1 MRDIE
6 AAVRRWHAAGTRFAL
21 ARVVA
26 TWGSAPRRPGGAM
39 AVTADLQVAG
49 SLSGGCIEAAVIE
62 EAVRLLAGERGP
74 GRLEYGIE
82 DERAWSVGLSCGG
95 KLSVYLTGPE
105 PDVWEAILDGLERQ
119 RPAVLLTR
127 LHDGSASHALID
139 LDERRVRA
147 SAGDDPYGPD
157 PYGPDTVAAAC
168 EFAAA
173 EQESGLVQVS
183 GVDTFVHVLPRP
195 DELLI
200 VGAGHIAVHLVAFAR
215 ELGFRTVVVD
225 PRRVFATS
233 ERFAAEPDELLA
245 EWPDRAFAGRTVT
258 DSTYAVLLTHDPK
271 IDDAALGHLLPSPA
285 AYIGALG
292 SSRTHARR
300 RRRLQEAG
308 FDKQAIDRIRG
319 PAGLA
324 IGAVSPDEIALA
336 IMAQVIETKRTMR
349 GAASSGPRDRVS

>member
-6 AAVRRWHAAGTRFAL
+6 AAARRWHAAGTRFAL

-26 TWGSAPRRPGGAM
+26 AWGSAPRRPGGAM

-95 KLSVYLTGPE
+95 TLSVYLTE
-105 PDVWEAILDGLERQ
+105 PGRELWEAILDGLQRQ

-139 LDERRVRA
+139 LDEQRVRA
-147 SAGDDPYGPD
+147 SAGDGDTYGPEAV
-157 PYGPDTVAAAC
+157 TAAC
-168 EFAAA
+168 AFAAA
-173 EQESGLVQVS
+173 TQESDLVQVD
-183 GVDTFVHVLPRP
+183 GVETFVHILPRP

-215 ELGFRTVVVD
+215 ELGFHTAVID

-233 ERFAAEPDELLA
+233 ERFAVEPDELLA
-245 EWPDRAFAGRTVT
+245 EWPDRVLVGRPVT
-258 DSTYAVLLTHDPK
+258 ESTYAVLLTHDPR
-271 IDDAALGHLLPSPA
+271 IDDQALRHLLPSNA
-285 AYIGALG
+285 AYLGALG
-292 SSRTHARR
+292 SSRTHAKRR
-300 RRRLQEAG
+300 GRLQEAG
-308 FDKQAIDRIRG
+308 FDEQAIDRVRG
-319 PAGLA
+319 PAGLS
-324 IGAVSPDEIALA
+324 IGAVSPAEIALA
-336 IMAQVIETKRTMR
+336 IMAQVIEAKRAAR
-349 GAASSGPRDRVS
+349 GPARPAPRDRVS

>member
-21 ARVVA
+21 AFVVA

-49 SLSGGCIEAAVIE
+49 SLSGGCIEGAVIE

-82 DERAWSVGLSCGG
+82 DELAWSVGLSCGG
-95 KLSVYLTGPE
+95 KLSVYLTE
-105 PDVWEAILDGLERQ
+105 PGRELWAALLDGLQRQ

-127 LHDGSASHALID
+127 LNGGRASQALID
-139 LDERRVRA
+139 LAERRVRTSGRGHGFGA
-147 SAGDDPYGPD
+147 
-157 PYGPDTVAAAC
+157 DTVAAAC
-168 EFAAA
+168 ELAAA
-173 EQESGLVQVS
+173 ERESALLEID
-183 GVDTFVHVLPRP
+183 GVDTFVHFLPRP

-215 ELGFRTVVVD
+215 ELGFRTVVID

-233 ERFAAEPDELLA
+233 ERFAVEPDELLA
-245 EWPDRAFAGRTVT
+245 EWPDHVLADRPAT

-271 IDDAALGHLLPSPA
+271 IDDAALRHLLPSPA
-285 AYIGALG
+285 VYIGALG

-300 RRRLQEAG
+300 RARLREAG
-308 FDKQAIDRIRG
+308 FDERTIDRVRG

-336 IMAQVIETKRTMR
+336 IMAQVIETKRMARGTVRSAR
-349 GAASSGPRDRVS
+349 GARPS

>member
-6 AAVRRWHAAGTRFAL
+6 AAARRWHAAGTRFAL

-26 TWGSAPRRPGGAM
+26 AWGSAPRRPGGAM

-95 KLSVYLTGPE
+95 KLSVHLAELGR
-105 PDVWEAILDGLERQ
+105 DLWEAILDGLERQ
-119 RPAVLLTR
+119 RPAVLLTPMR
-127 LHDGSASHALID
+127 GGGASHALID
-139 LDERRVRA
+139 VGERHVRA
-147 SAGDDPYGPD
+147 GGVGGAADA
-157 PYGPDTVAAAC
+157 VRAAC

-173 EQESGLVQVS
+173 AQESALIAVS
-183 GVDTFVHVLPRP
+183 GEETFAHLLPRP

-200 VGAGHIAVHLVAFAR
+200 VGAGHVAVHLVGFAR
-215 ELGFRTVVVD
+215 ELGFRTVVID
-225 PRRVFATS
+225 PRRVFAAR
-233 ERFAAEPDELLA
+233 ERFAVEPDELLA
-245 EWPDRAFAGRTVT
+245 EWPDRVLGRRPVT
-258 DSTYAVLLTHDPK
+258 GNTYAVLLTHDPK
-271 IDDAALGHLLPSPA
+271 IDDAALRHLLAGPA
-285 AYIGALG
+285 AYVGALG

-300 RRRLQEAG
+300 RARLRDAG
-308 FDKQAIDRIRG
+308 FDPAAIDRVRG

-324 IGAVSPDEIALA
+324 IGAVTPAEIALA
-336 IMAQVIETKRTMR
+336 ILAQVIEAKRLTR
-349 GAASSGPRDRVS
+349 AAAGA

>member
-95 KLSVYLTGPE
+95 RLSVYLTE
-105 PDVWEAILDGLERQ
+105 PGRELWEAILDGLERQ

-127 LHDGSASHALID
+127 LHDGSASHALVD
-139 LDERRVRA
+139 LDEAQVLA
-147 SAGDDPYGPD
+147 SAGDDAYGA
-157 PYGPDTVAAAC
+157 DTVAAAC

-173 EQESGLVQVS
+173 GQESALVEVS
-183 GVDTFVHVLPRP
+183 GVDTFVHVMPRP

-225 PRRVFATS
+225 PRRVFAAG
-233 ERFAAEPDELLA
+233 ERFAVEPDELLA
-245 EWPDRAFAGRTVT
+245 EWPDRALAGRPVT
-258 DSTYAVLLTHDPK
+258 ENTYAVLLTHDPK
-271 IDDAALGHLLPSPA
+271 IDDAALGHLLPSRA

-300 RRRLQEAG
+300 CARLREAG
-308 FDKQAIDRIRG
+308 FAEQAIDRIRG

-336 IMAQVIETKRTMR
+336 IMAQVIETKRVAGGPARPAPR
-349 GAASSGPRDRVS
+349 GRVS

>member
-6 AAVRRWHAAGTRFAL
+6 AAARRWHAAGTRFAL
-21 ARVVA
+21 SCVVA

-74 GRLEYGIE
+74 GRLEYGID

-95 KLSVYLTGPE
+95 TLSVYLTEPGPE
-105 PDVWEAILDGLERQ
+105 VWEAILDGLQRQ

-147 SAGDDPYGPD
+147 SAGDDTYGPD
-157 PYGPDTVAAAC
+157 TYGPDTVAAAC
-168 EFAAA
+168 DFAAA
-173 EQESGLVQVS
+173 EQESALVQVS

-200 VGAGHIAVHLVAFAR
+200 VGAGHVAVHLVAFAR

-225 PRRVFATS
+225 PRRVFAAG
-233 ERFAAEPDELLA
+233 ERFAVEPDELLV
-245 EWPDRAFAGRTVT
+245 EWPDRALAGRPVT
-258 DSTYAVLLTHDPK
+258 ESTYAVLLTHDPK
-271 IDDAALGHLLPSPA
+271 IDDEALGRLLPSRA

-300 RRRLQEAG
+300 RGRLREAG
-308 FDKQAIDRIRG
+308 FAEQVIDRVRG

-336 IMAQVIETKRTMR
+336 IMAQVIETKHAAR
-349 GAASSGPRDRVS
+349 GTARPVPRDRVS

>member
-6 AAVRRWHAAGTRFAL
+6 AAVRRWHATGTRFAL

-49 SLSGGCIEAAVIE
+49 SLSGGCIEGAVIE

-95 KLSVYLTGPE
+95 KLSIYLTE
-105 PDVWEAILDGLERQ
+105 PRPDLWDAVLDGLARQ

-127 LHDGSASHALID
+127 LRAGRASHALID
-139 LDERRVRA
+139 LDERRTRA
-147 SAGDDPYGPD
+147 SSGDADAFSAHAM
-157 PYGPDTVAAAC
+157 AAARA
-168 EFAAA
+168 FAASS
-173 EQESGLVQVS
+173 QESALLEVDG
-183 GVDTFVHVLPRP
+183 GDTFVHVLPRP

-200 VGAGHIAVHLVAFAR
+200 VGAGHIAVHLVAFAH
-215 ELGFRTVVVD
+215 ELGFRTVVID
-225 PRRVFATS
+225 PRRVFAAS
-233 ERFAAEPDELLA
+233 DRFDVQPDELLA
-245 EWPDRAFAGRTVT
+245 EWPDRVLADRPVT

-271 IDDAALGHLLPSPA
+271 IDDAAMGHLLPSRA

-300 RRRLQEAG
+300 CARLREAG
-308 FDKQAIDRIRG
+308 FDDQAIGRVSG

-324 IGAVSPDEIALA
+324 IGAVSPAEIALA
-336 IMAQVIETKRTMR
+336 IMAQVVEAKRAVR
-349 GAASSGPRDRVS
+349 EAAPAAPSDRLS

>member
-95 KLSVYLTGPE
+95 KLSVYLAELGQDLWE
-105 PDVWEAILDGLERQ
+105 PILDLLERQ

-127 LHDGSASHALID
+127 LRDGRASHALID

-147 SAGDDPYGPD
+147 CGGDVGGYGP
-157 PYGPDTVAAAC
+157 GAVAAARA
-168 EFAAA
+168 FADTA
-173 EQESGLVQVS
+173 QESALIEMDGM
-183 GVDTFVHVLPRP
+183 DTFVHLLPRP

-200 VGAGHIAVHLVAFAR
+200 VGAGHIAVHLVAIAR
-215 ELGFRTVVVD
+215 ELGFRTVVID
-225 PRRVFATS
+225 PRRVFAAS
-233 ERFAAEPDELLA
+233 DRFAVEPDELLA
-245 EWPDRAFAGRTVT
+245 EWPDRVLADRPVT
-258 DSTYAVLLTHDPK
+258 ESTYAVLLTHDPK
-271 IDDAALGHLLPSPA
+271 IDDQALRHLLPSRA

-300 RRRLQEAG
+300 RARLQEAG
-308 FDKQAIDRIRG
+308 FDEAAIDRVRG

-324 IGAVSPDEIALA
+324 IGAVSPAEIALA
-336 IMAQVIETKRTMR
+336 IMAQVIEAKRLTR
-349 GAASSGPRDRVS
+349 AAAPAALRDRVS

>member
-21 ARVVA
+21 AFVVA

-49 SLSGGCIEAAVIE
+49 SLSGGCIEGAVIE

-82 DERAWSVGLSCGG
+82 DELAWSVGLSCGG
-95 KLSVYLTGPE
+95 TLSVYLTEPE
-105 PDVWEAILDGLERQ
+105 PELWEAILDGLQRQ

-127 LHDGSASHALID
+127 LNDGRASHALID

-147 SAGDDPYGPD
+147 PVRGHTCGVA
-157 PYGPDTVAAAC
+157 TVDAAC
-168 EFAAA
+168 EFAAGA
-173 EQESGLVQVS
+173 RESALVEID
-183 GVDTFVHVLPRP
+183 GMDTFVHMIPRP
-195 DELLI
+195 DEMLI
-200 VGAGHIAVHLVAFAR
+200 IGAGHIAVHLVAFAR
-215 ELGFRTVVVD
+215 ELGFRTVVID
-225 PRRVFATS
+225 PRRVFAS
-233 ERFAAEPDELLA
+233 GERFAVEPDELLA
-245 EWPDRAFAGRTVT
+245 EWPDRALAGRPIS

-271 IDDAALGHLLPSPA
+271 IDDQALRHLLASRA

-300 RRRLQEAG
+300 RTRLREAG
-308 FDKQAIDRIRG
+308 FADHAIDRIRG
-319 PAGLA
+319 PAGLG

-336 IMAQVIETKRTMR
+336 IMAQVIETKRTVR
-349 GAASSGPRDRVS
+349 GAAPSNPRDRVS

>member
-95 KLSVYLTGPE
+95 KLSVYLAELGQDLWE
-105 PDVWEAILDGLERQ
+105 PILDLLERQ

-127 LHDGSASHALID
+127 LRDGRASHALID

-147 SAGDDPYGPD
+147 CGGAVGGYGR
-157 PYGPDTVAAAC
+157 GAVAAAC
-168 EFAAA
+168 AFADTA
-173 EQESGLVQVS
+173 QESALIEMDGM
-183 GVDTFVHVLPRP
+183 DTFVHLLPRP

-215 ELGFRTVVVD
+215 ELGFRTVVID
-225 PRRVFATS
+225 PRRVFAAS
-233 ERFAAEPDELLA
+233 DRFAVEPDELLA
-245 EWPDRAFAGRTVT
+245 EWPDRVLADRPVT
-258 DSTYAVLLTHDPK
+258 ESTYAVLLTHDPK
-271 IDDAALGHLLPSPA
+271 IDDQALRHLLPS
-285 AYIGALG
+285 
-292 SSRTHARR
+292 
-300 RRRLQEAG
+300 RRRLHRRARQLAHAR
-308 FDKQAIDRIRG
+308 QTARP
-319 PAGLA
+319 PAGGRL
-324 IGAVSPDEIALA
+324 
-336 IMAQVIETKRTMR
+336 RR
-349 GAASSGPRDRVS
+349 GGHRPGERPRRAGDRRRVAGRDRAGHHGAGDRSQAPDACRRPCRPA